1 MIKRTHYQTVI
12 DRINEPRRFIQV
24 LLGPRQIGKSTLID
38 QVTESLAIPFTTY
51 QADAV
56 PGATAEWISDIWE
69 SERMKMAKNKE
80 SEHLLVIDE
89 IQKLSNWSEYVKK
102 EWDQDTREK
111 RNLKVVILG
120 SSRLLLQKGLTE
132 SLSGRY
138 ELIRMGHWTFK
149 EMHEAF
155 GFDIDEYIYFGGYPG
170 TASLISDEIRWK
182 NYMRDSII
190 EAAIS
195 KDVLMTTNIY
205 KPVLLRQLFELGC
218 FYSGE
223 MISLNK
229 LLGQLQDAGNV
240 TTLANYLHVLD
251 ESKLLVGLQKYA
263 SDNARKYNS
272 VPKYQVY
279 NNALRNAYSSVTFE
293 EARNNRELWGRLV
306 ESAVGAY
313 LVGEAESHDMRV
325 YYWRDKAAE
334 VDFVVE
340 KHKKLVGIEVKS
352 GKRTTNNGL
361 QLFREQFKPHKAFVV
376 GSGGITVEDFLTMDL
391 ELLFM

>member
-1 MIKRTHYQTVI
+1 MIKRIYYQTVI
-12 DRINEPRRFIQV
+12 NRLKEPRMFIQV

-38 QVTESLAIPFTTY
+38 QVTEDLTIPYTTY

-69 SERMKMAKNKE
+69 SERMKMATNQE
-80 SEHLLVIDE
+80 SERLLVIDE
-89 IQKLSNWSEYVKK
+89 IQKLTNWSEFVKK
-102 EWDQDTREK
+102 EWDRDSREK

-120 SSRLLLQKGLTE
+120 SSRLLIQKGLTE

-138 ELIRMGHWTFK
+138 ELIRMGHWTLK
-149 EMHEAF
+149 EMNDAF

-170 TASLISDEIRWK
+170 TAPLISDETRWK

-229 LLGQLQDAGNV
+229 ILGQLQDAGNV

-263 SDNARKYNS
+263 NDNARKYS
-272 VPKYQVY
+272 SIPKFQVY
-279 NNALRNAYSSVTFE
+279 NNALRNAYSSLTFE
-293 EARNNRELWGRLV
+293 ESKKNREIWGRLT
-306 ESAVGAY
+306 ESAIGAY
-313 LVGEAESHDMRV
+313 LVGEAESHSMKI
-325 YYWRDKAAE
+325 YYWREKSDE
-334 VDFVVE
+334 VDFVLE
-340 KHKKLVGIEVKS
+340 KNQKLVGIEVKS
-352 GKRTTNNGL
+352 GKRTTNKGL
-361 QLFREQFKPHKAFVV
+361 QIFREQFKPQNTLVV
-376 GSGGITVEDFLTMDL
+376 GSGGLPVEDFLKMNVD
-391 ELLFM
+391 LLF

>member
-1 MIKRTHYQTVI
+1 MIKRIHYHTI
-12 DRINEPRRFIQV
+12 IKRIIEPRRFIQV

-38 QVTESLAIPFTTY
+38 QVTEDLAIPFTTY

-56 PGATAEWISDIWE
+56 PGATAEWISEIWE
-69 SERMKMAKNKE
+69 TERLKMAKNKE
-80 SEHLLVIDE
+80 RERLLVIDE
-89 IQKLSNWSEYVKK
+89 IQKLNNWSEYVKK

-111 RNLKVVILG
+111 RNLKVVLLG
-120 SSRLLLQKGLTE
+120 SSRLLIQKGLTE
-132 SLSGRY
+132 SLSGRF
-138 ELIRMGHWTFK
+138 ELIRMGHWTFR
-149 EMHEAF
+149 EMRRAF
-155 GFDIDEYIYFGGYPG
+155 GFGVDEYIYFGGYPG
-170 TASLISDEIRWK
+170 TAPLIYDEIRWK

-205 KPVLLRQLFELGC
+205 KPALLRQLFELGC

-279 NNALRNAYSSVTFE
+279 NNALRNAYSSVSFS
-293 EARNNRELWGRLV
+293 EARNNREIWGRLV
-306 ESAVGAY
+306 ESAIGAY
-313 LVGEAESHDMRV
+313 LVGEAESHGMKV
-325 YYWRDKAAE
+325 HYWRDKSAE
-334 VDFVVE
+334 VDFVLE
-340 KHKKLVGIEVKS
+340 KDKLLVGIEVKS

-361 QLFREQFKPHKAFVV
+361 QLFREQFKPHKTLVV
-376 GSGGITVEDFLTMDL
+376 GSGGIPVEEFLTIDL
-391 ELLFM
+391 DLLF